1 MACPLSQQGGQA
13 WRAENLHNL
22 ADFYPLIAN
31 RAVDVIN
38 VWTGQSGVTG
48 LRQIAHMAHAHGLQ
62 VSMMNAQ
69 ANYMAQIA
77 AALPNH
83 NMMEVVDPG
92 REHCLK
98 WDNRIEDGFIVLG
111 DAPGFGIEV
120 MRRSSGRQA
129 NPPTGR
135 GKFPFPRRE
144 GAGRISCRRRRV
156 KAGR

>member
-1 MACPLSQQGGQA
+1 
-13 WRAENLHNL
+13 
-22 ADFYPLIAN
+22 
-31 RAVDVIN
+31 
-38 VWTGQSGVTG
+38 
-48 LRQIAHMAHAHGLQ
+48 
-62 VSMMNAQ
+62 MMNAQ

-98 WDNRIEDGFIVLG
+98 WNHRIEDGYIVLS
-111 DAPGFGIEV
+111 DDPGYGIEIDEATLKKL
-120 MRRSSGRQA
+120 QA

-144 GAGRISCRRRRV
+144 GAGRYIVPPAPGEVPWR
-156 KAGR
+156 

>member
-1 MACPLSQQGGQA
+1 V
-13 WRAENLHNL
+13 RAKVASGENLHTL
-22 ADFYPLIAN
+22 RDVYPLIAN
-31 RAVDVIN
+31 RAVDVVN

-48 LRQIAHMAHAHGLQ
+48 LRQIAHMAHLHDIE

-69 ANYMAQIA
+69 ANYMAQVA

-83 NMMEVVDPG
+83 GMMEVVDPG
-92 REHCLK
+92 REHCLR

-120 MRRSSGRQA
+120 DEAKLRALQA
-129 NPPTGR
+129 NPPAGK

-144 GAGRISCRRRRV
+144 GAGLYIV
-156 KAGR
+156 PPAPGEVPWKPGAG